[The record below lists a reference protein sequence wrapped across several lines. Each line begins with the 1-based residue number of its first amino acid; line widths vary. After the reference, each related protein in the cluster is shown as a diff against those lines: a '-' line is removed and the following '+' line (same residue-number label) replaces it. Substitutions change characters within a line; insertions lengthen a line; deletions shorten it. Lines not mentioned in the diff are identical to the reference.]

1 MSEALKPPESSAL
14 LLEGMAHS
22 PGTPPDGAPDPRPV
36 TQLCSQLLS
45 HLFCGRVFVWFG
57 FLASVFVLPSYL
69 RELWVRV
76 CSFSF
81 GFERFH
87 YPWHK
92 ALIWTFWEGQRNA
105 AFEES
110 RFQIY
115 IAKWNGLP
123 TLVSEVLGRAGAVS
137 GRAQPG
143 LLWHA
148 EAMPW
153 PTLPERAASTHR
165 VGTSRV
171 TKTEAGVSTEQVLLR
186 DLTGKSRC

>member
-22 PGTPPDGAPDPRPV
+22 LGTPPEGTPDPRPV

-57 FLASVFVLPSYL
+57 FVASVFVLPSYL
-69 RELWVRV
+69 RELWVWV

-81 GFERFH
+81 GFEWFH

-115 IAKWNGLP
+115 IAEWNGLT
-123 TLVSEVLGRAGAVS
+123 TLVSNVGGGAGAVS
-137 GRAQPG
+137 GRAGPPPARG
-143 LLWHA
+143 GHA
-148 EAMPW
+148 LA
-153 PTLPERAASTHR
+153 TLPERTAN
-165 VGTSRV
+165 TSRGLHGASPPQGLTRGV
-171 TKTEAGVSTEQVLLR
+171 KVLMCTEE
-186 DLTGKSRC
+186 